1 MALQT
6 SGAIS
11 IDNIRTELGQAQ
23 ANSSL
28 RDLSALAN
36 FSSPDAMSEFYGY
49 SNVTATEYTF
59 YVGEG
64 GVGYP
69 DPNQS
74 CAEAYDPITLYSSS
88 TSLVVNVYLY
98 TDNTLSSPFDG
109 GDLWYKSESS
119 VYEVRDGGRINAV
132 RGC

>member
-6 SGAIS
+6 TGAIS

-28 RDLSALAN
+28 RALSALAN

-49 SNVTATEYTF
+49 SAATEYQF
-59 YVGEG
+59 YQGDDG
-64 GVGYP
+64 GFGGW
-69 DPNQS
+69 
-74 CAEAYDPITLYSSS
+74 EAACSDATNPLTLYSSS
-88 TSLVVNVYLY
+88 TALEGGVYLY

-109 GDLWYKSESS
+109 GSLWYKSGSRVFEIK
-119 VYEVRDGGRINAV
+119 DGGKITGI

>member
-1 MALQT
+1 MALQS

-28 RDLSALAN
+28 RALSALAN
-36 FSSPDAMSEFYGY
+36 FSSPDAMSEFYGF
-49 SNVTATEYTF
+49 SASTSYTF
-59 YVGEG
+59 LAGDG
-64 GVGYP
+64 GGGYA
-69 DPNQS
+69 DWAQACS
-74 CAEAYDPITLYSSS
+74 EAFDTLTLYSAN
-88 TSLVVNVYLY
+88 TSLAVNVYLY

-109 GDLWYKSESS
+109 GGLFFKSGSS
-119 VYEVRDGGRINAV
+119 VYEIKNDGKILSV